1 LAVGRASLHRV
12 PTVQRRS
19 VAVDPPWVE
28 PLRQLIQQYP
38 TFGYRHLWALLRG
51 QTTRRVNKK
60 AVYRV
65 LRQKRWLV
73 HQRSCTPRPRVHGW
87 VSRASGH

>member
-1 LAVGRASLHRV
+1 VRATLSGVSERRSCRVLGVGRASLHRAPSV
-12 PTVQRRS
+12 NRRP

-60 AVYRV
+60 AVY
-65 LRQKRWLV
+65 
-73 HQRSCTPRPRVHGW
+73 P
-87 VSRASGH
+87 